1 MGKML
6 PLIIFLFS
14 CTREI
19 QGFKSNTKTN
29 RFTDYDMESVYLYVP
44 STLGAPRKISAIKP
58 FYRGSELL
66 VKLKWTKNGLSIF
79 ASDEDARFDFS
90 RNQNP
95 VFTIPGVYK
104 DYKCPPNQEGECS
117 TEDHSKGWEERP
129 YFFPEL
135 DKIDFKS
142 SLNLLD
148 LTFDD
153 DGCFIERATNILNFE
168 IKRGVINFELEKEY
182 VVSKNEQCIAKYLF
196 GEGLKPQNLSF
207 KTNFFYSLVRLKDLI
222 SKEYIPKPYSI
233 PEQEIFGFFKN
244 TQQIYDENY
253 YSKIDVSNLNRWNPK
268 KKKITYYLSDSFNE
282 EGNEQFRQITLKVFE
297 DINKVFKSIKIPFTM
312 ELLRPSGKTP
322 GDLRFN
328 MINLVTDP
336 LEDIILGY
344 GPTISNPLTGEIVS
358 ASVTLYS
365 GVLKKIIPKVYKGME
380 ITSQENAKILKTI
393 FPRIAK
399 TIDLIEKWPG
409 RKSEINLEAAENFP
423 VVSNR
428 IDPRVTASFDY
439 FTPENSIKAD
449 TSKLGKNT
457 YLENLEYLTKNNAYP
472 SELYLN
478 GGRGKT
484 YPDGILEY
492 KEIWNS
498 DKTLRKWELLTENE
512 RRKVTELILPHAFRT
527 ILIHELG
534 HNLGLRHNFMG
545 SVDKKNFYTD
555 KDFESSP
562 DGKKSL
568 FGIEVPQNPNFSTI
582 MDYGFSEIS
591 ELPIFGKYDI
601 AALRF
606 AYNGEVENENGEFKK
621 IEELG
626 NRYFKK
632 YAYCPDEAVG
642 SSVFCNYFDEGT
654 NYSEIMQ
661 HYQKKYEDFYEATNF
676 RNNQDN
682 FHLLGNGGYLFLRKA
697 QFERVRKIFETWEVF
712 ANQEISDLKDNSL
725 KEQRF
730 KIKKKLDFC
739 QGKDDLQCKFI
750 LDLDNATK
758 LAGRFFLNILKTPN
772 HECLLAFDKFE
783 KIVPLNFLH
792 RALGLPRAPKSCFDS
807 IIPTIKDGGKIGII
821 KGERGKYL
829 TDLPEYNFKYP
840 FSSDISARGIWIDKI
855 LAIKYLISR
864 SLSID
869 SFKDPHLSF
878 LDHPIIGPEIE
889 KLIEDLILQ
898 QPLDNSIPFK
908 DKMGREVKV
917 DLDFQRSVLS
927 GGNNPL
933 IPQQISLGLIFE
945 LGLPTNSSFFLSTAL
960 LKTIIDN
967 SKVIDPSILK
977 KSEEFLTQFGVKKV
991 DEGFNLDL
999 KKYFPEIVL
1008 SDGFKYAGSGS
1019 FALASNIISELK
1031 YYNFLNSYKTLQDFF
1046 EKNDPPMTQDKLRD
1060 ILSKIYYLK
1069 MNPYLDISLRRKTFQ
1084 GPIMDIS
1091 GPIKNAMEVS
1101 VFVLDQ
1107 IIRSFDEEVD
1117 FAEVFKN
1124 TPKELKIPER
1134 ALHLKNSLHKEQFM
1148 EAKELLLSSF
1158 APPSDFPFMDLYNMG
1173 EPDLNHLL
1181 KLTENKV
1188 RVEIE
1193 DLLKNLKSY

>member
-1 MGKML
+1 MGKL
-6 PLIIFLFS
+6 PLIIFFLLS
-14 CTREI
+14 CNKET
-19 QGFKSNTKTN
+19 QGFKSDFKTN
-29 RFTDYDMESVYLYVP
+29 RFTDYDVESVYLYVP
-44 STLGAPRKISAIKP
+44 STLGTPRKISAIKP
-58 FYRGSELL
+58 FYKGSELL
-66 VKLKWTKNGLSIF
+66 VKLKWTKNGLSIY
-79 ASDEDARFDFS
+79 ASDEDTRFDFS

-95 VFTIPGVYK
+95 VFTIPGVFK
-104 DYKCPPNQEGECS
+104 DFKCPPNGSGGCS
-117 TEDHSKGWEERP
+117 VEDHSKKWDERP

-153 DGCFIERATNILNFE
+153 DGCFIERATNVLNFE

-182 VVSKNEQCIAKYLF
+182 VVSKNEHCIAKYLF
-196 GEGLKPQNLSF
+196 AEGLRPQDLSF
-207 KTNFFYSLVRLKDLI
+207 KTNFFYSLVRLKDLV
-222 SKEYIPKPYSI
+222 SKEYIPRPYSI
-233 PEQEIFGFFKN
+233 AEQETFGFFKN

-253 YSKIDVSNLNRWNPK
+253 YGKMDISNLNRWNPT

-282 EGNEQFRQITLKVFE
+282 EGNDHFRQITIKAFE
-297 DINKVFKSIKIPFTM
+297 DINKVFKGIKIPFTL
-312 ELLRPSGKTP
+312 ELLPPSRITP

-336 LEDIILGY
+336 LEDIMLGY

-358 ASVTLYS
+358 ASVNLYS
-365 GVLKKIIPKVYKGME
+365 EVLKKIIPKVYKGME
-380 ITSQENAKILKTI
+380 ITSQVNAKILNST
-393 FPRIAK
+393 FSRVAK
-399 TIDLIEKWPG
+399 TIDLIENWPG
-409 RKSEINLEAAENFP
+409 RKPEILLDSVENFP
-423 VVSNR
+423 LVSNR
-428 IDPRVTASFDY
+428 MDPRVTASSDY
-439 FTPENSIKAD
+439 FTPENSIKVD

-478 GGRGKT
+478 GGKGRT
-484 YPDGILEY
+484 YLDGILEF
-492 KEIWNS
+492 KEIWNP
-498 DKTLRKWELLTENE
+498 DNTLKKWEILNENQK
-512 RRKVTELILPHAFRT
+512 RKVTDIILPHAFRT

-568 FGIEVPQNPNFSTI
+568 FGIELSNKPNFSTI

-621 IEELG
+621 IDELG

-632 YAYCPDEAVG
+632 YAYCSDEAVG

-654 NYSEIMQ
+654 NYYEIMQ
-661 HYQKKYEDFYEATNF
+661 HYSKKYEDFYEATNF

-682 FHLLGNGGYLFLRKA
+682 FNLLGNGAYLFLRKA

-725 KEQRF
+725 KEQRL

-758 LAGRFFLNILKTPN
+758 LAGRFFLKILKTPN
-772 HECLLAFDKFE
+772 HECLVAFDKFE

-792 RALGLPRAPKSCFDS
+792 RALGLPQAPKSCFDS

-829 TDLPEYNFKYP
+829 TDLSEYNLKYSY
-840 FSSDISARGIWIDKI
+840 SSDLSARGIWIDKI
-855 LAIKYLISR
+855 LAVKYLIGR

-869 SFKDPHLSF
+869 NFKDPHLSF

-889 KLIEDLILQ
+889 KYIEDMILQ
-898 QPLDNSIPFK
+898 QPMDNSIPFK
-908 DKMGREVKV
+908 DKMGREVKE
-917 DLDFQRSVLS
+917 DLDFQKSVLS
-927 GGNNPL
+927 GENNPV

-945 LGLPTNSSFFLSTAL
+945 LGLPTNSSFFLSTAI

-977 KSEEFLTQFGVKKV
+977 KSEEFLTHLGVKKV

-1008 SDGFKYAGSGS
+1008 SNGFKYAGSES
-1019 FALASNIISELK
+1019 FTLASNIISDLN
-1031 YYNFLNSYKTLQDFF
+1031 YFNFLNSYKTLQDYF
-1046 EKNDPPMTQDKLRD
+1046 EKNDPPMTQEKLKNL
-1060 ILSKIYYLK
+1060 LSKIYYLK
-1069 MNPYLDISLRRKTFQ
+1069 MN
-1084 GPIMDIS
+1084 
-1091 GPIKNAMEVS
+1091 
-1101 VFVLDQ
+1101 
-1107 IIRSFDEEVD
+1107 
-1117 FAEVFKN
+1117 
-1124 TPKELKIPER
+1124 
-1134 ALHLKNSLHKEQFM
+1134 
-1148 EAKELLLSSF
+1148 
-1158 APPSDFPFMDLYNMG
+1158 
-1173 EPDLNHLL
+1173 
-1181 KLTENKV
+1181 
-1188 RVEIE
+1188 
-1193 DLLKNLKSY
+1193 

>member
-1 MGKML
+1 MGKL
-6 PLIIFLFS
+6 LFIIFFLLS
-14 CTREI
+14 CNRKI
-19 QGFKSNTKTN
+19 QGFKSEFKTN
-29 RFTDYDMESVYLYVP
+29 RFSDYDIESVYLYTP
-44 STLGAPRKISAIKP
+44 STLGAPRKINTIKP
-58 FYRGSELL
+58 FYKGSELL

-95 VFTIPGVYK
+95 VFTIPGSYK
-104 DYKCPPNQEGECS
+104 DYKCPPNQSGECS
-117 TEDHSKGWEERP
+117 FEDHSKGWEERS

-135 DKIDFKS
+135 DKIDFKA

-148 LTFDD
+148 LTVDD
-153 DGCFIERATNILNFE
+153 DGCFVERATNVLDFE
-168 IKRGVINFELEKEY
+168 IKRGLINIEVEKEY
-182 VVSKNEQCIAKYLF
+182 VVSKNEQCIAKYLL
-196 GEGLKPQNLSF
+196 GQGLRPQDLSF
-207 KTNFFYSLVRLKDLI
+207 KTTFFYSVVRLNDLA
-222 SKEYIPKPYSI
+222 SKAYIPRPYSI
-233 PEQEIFGFFKN
+233 AEQGVFGFFKN

-253 YSKIDVSNLNRWNPK
+253 YQKIETSNINRWNPN

-282 EGNEQFRQITLKVFE
+282 EGNDQFRQITLKVFE
-297 DINKVFKSIKIPFTM
+297 DINKVFKSIKIPFTLQ
-312 ELLRPSGKTP
+312 LLPPAGKKL

-336 LEDIILGY
+336 LEDIMLGY

-358 ASVTLYS
+358 ASVNLYS
-365 GVLKKIIPKVYKGME
+365 GVLRKIIPKVYKGME
-380 ITSQENAKILKTI
+380 ITSLENAKILKSI
-393 FPRIAK
+393 FPRAAKSIA
-399 TIDLIEKWPG
+399 LIEKWPG
-409 RKSEINLEAAENFP
+409 RKSEINLDAPENIP
-423 VVSNR
+423 VISNR
-428 IDPRVTASFDY
+428 MDPRVTASSDY
-439 FTPENSIKAD
+439 FIPEISIKVD

-457 YLENLEYLTKNNAYP
+457 YLERLEYLTKNNAYP

-478 GGRGKT
+478 GGRGKA
-484 YPDGILEY
+484 YVEGILEF
-492 KEIWNS
+492 KEIWNT
-498 DKTLRKWELLTENE
+498 DKTLKKWEVLTENQK
-512 RRKVTELILPHAFRT
+512 RKVTELILPHAFRT

-555 KDFESSP
+555 KDFESSS

-568 FGIEVPQNPNFSTI
+568 FGIEVFNFPNFSTI

-621 IEELG
+621 IDESG
-626 NRYFKK
+626 DRYFKK
-632 YAYCPDEAVG
+632 YEYCSDEAVG

-654 NYSEIMQ
+654 NYSEVMQ
-661 HYQKKYEDFYEATNF
+661 HYFKKYEDFHEATNF

-682 FHLLGNGGYLFLRKA
+682 FNLLGNGNYLFLRSA
-697 QFERVRKIFETWEVF
+697 QFERIRKIFETWEIF
-712 ANQEISDLKDNSL
+712 ANQEISELKDNSL
-725 KEQRF
+725 KEQRI

-750 LDLDNATK
+750 LDIDNATR
-758 LAGRFFLNILKTPN
+758 LAGRFFLKILKTPN
-772 HECLLAFDKFE
+772 HECLLSFDKFE

-829 TDLPEYNFKYP
+829 TDLPEYNLKY
-840 FSSDISARGIWIDKI
+840 SYSTDLSARGIWIDKI

-864 SLSID
+864 SISID
-869 SFKDPHLSF
+869 RFKDPHLSF

-889 KLIEDLILQ
+889 KFIEELILQ
-898 QPLDNSIPFK
+898 QPMDKSIPFK
-908 DKMGREVKV
+908 DKIGREVKV
-917 DLDFQRSVLS
+917 DFDFQKSVLS
-927 GGNNPL
+927 GGNNP
-933 IPQQISLGLIFE
+933 IISRQISLGLIFE
-945 LGLPTNSSFFLSTAL
+945 LSLPKSSYFFLSTAL
-960 LKTIIDN
+960 LKTIIEN

-977 KSEEFLTQFGVKKV
+977 KSEEFLTHLGVKKV

-1008 SDGFKYAGSGS
+1008 SDGFKYGGSGS
-1019 FALASNIISELK
+1019 FTLASTIISDLN
-1031 YYNFLNSYKTLQDFF
+1031 YYNFLNSYKSLRDYF
-1046 EKNDPPMTQDKLRD
+1046 EKNDPPMTQEKLKNL
-1060 ILSKIYYLK
+1060 LSKIYYLK
-1069 MNPYLDISLRRKTFQ
+1069 MNPHLDISLRKKTFQ
-1084 GPIMDIS
+1084 GPILDIP
-1091 GPIKNAMEVS
+1091 GPLKKAMEVS
-1101 VFVLDQ
+1101 VSVLDQ

-1117 FAEVFKN
+1117 FSEVFKN
-1124 TPKELKIPER
+1124 MPKDLKIPER
-1134 ALHLKNSLHKEQFM
+1134 ALYLKNNLHKEQLI
-1148 EAKELLLSSF
+1148 ESKDLLLSSY
-1158 APPSDFPFMDLYNMG
+1158 APSLDFPFMDLYNMG
-1173 EPDLNHLL
+1173 EPDLNYLL

-1188 RVEIE
+1188 RVEME